1 MSNSPLNENPHRT
14 QRTMRVGLGIPSQQ
28 ELDELSRSVAALHV
42 EMAQRIS
49 REEGRGGFF
58 AFISLAA
65 PRYLTFLE
73 TLRAEHH
80 HLLGALTALRAKIA
94 RADPSQWDD
103 LLAETDAVLSAIEE
117 HEELE
122 REVLRDALEP

>member
-1 MSNSPLNENPHRT
+1 MSNSPLSENHRPFRPLT
-14 QRTMRVGLGIPSQQ
+14 SRPESLPSQ
-28 ELDELSRSVAALHV
+28 EDLDELSRSVAALHV

-49 REEGRGGFF
+49 REEGPGGFF

-65 PRYLTFLE
+65 PRYLSFLE

-80 HLLGALTALRAKIA
+80 RLLGALTALRAKIA
-94 RADPSQWDD
+94 RATPAQWDA
-103 LLAETDAVLSAIEE
+103 LLAETDAILSAIEE